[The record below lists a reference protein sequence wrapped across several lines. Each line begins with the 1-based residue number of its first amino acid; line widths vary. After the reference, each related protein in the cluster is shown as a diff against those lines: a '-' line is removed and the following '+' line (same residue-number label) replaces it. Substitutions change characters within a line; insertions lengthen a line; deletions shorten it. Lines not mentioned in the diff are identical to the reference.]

1 MTPKQRRIAMLK
13 EPAYWNE
20 LLTAWNDNNISI
32 KYQSEE
38 IIDKIKEI
46 EEFLKEEKFNHP

>member
-46 EEFLKEEKFNHP
+46 EEFLKEEKL